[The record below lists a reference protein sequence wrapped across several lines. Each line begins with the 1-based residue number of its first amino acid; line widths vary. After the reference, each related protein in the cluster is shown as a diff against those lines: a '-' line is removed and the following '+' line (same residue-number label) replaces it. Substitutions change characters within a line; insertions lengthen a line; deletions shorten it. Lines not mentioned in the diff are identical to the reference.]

1 MTKKVF
7 TAKDIQE
14 LLGVCEKTAYNLI
27 RQAQT
32 TGDMFK
38 VIKIGRLYK
47 IPSQPFLD
55 WLDHWDGF

>member
-1 MTKKVF
+1 MEKKVL
-7 TAKDIQE
+7 TPKDIQKI
-14 LLGVCEKTAYNLI
+14 LGVCEKTAYNLI
-27 RQAQT
+27 KQAQT

>member
-1 MTKKVF
+1 MAKKVF
-7 TAKDIQE
+7 TVKDIQE
-14 LLGVCEKTAYNLI
+14 LLGVCEKTAYSLI
-27 RQAQT
+27 KQALV

-38 VIKIGRLYK
+38 VIKVGRLYK